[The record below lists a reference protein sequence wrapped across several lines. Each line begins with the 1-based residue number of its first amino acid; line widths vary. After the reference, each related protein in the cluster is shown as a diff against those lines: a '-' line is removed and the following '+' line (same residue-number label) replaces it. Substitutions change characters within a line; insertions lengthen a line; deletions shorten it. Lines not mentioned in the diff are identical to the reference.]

1 MSNKKQNFERLFK
14 SRLQKLEKDIY
25 LISNL
30 ANTSNYDYSESD
42 YKEAV
47 RVLKNGASFLETIFK
62 NSLRKKRG
70 SL

>member
-14 SRLQKLEKDIY
+14 SRLQKLEKDIF
-25 LISNL
+25 LVTNL
-30 ANTSNYDYSESD
+30 ANTSNYEYTEND

-47 RVLKNGASFLETIFK
+47 KVLRNGANLIDTIFK

-70 SL
+70 K

>member
-62 NSLRKKRG
+62 NSLVIVN
-70 SL
+70 S